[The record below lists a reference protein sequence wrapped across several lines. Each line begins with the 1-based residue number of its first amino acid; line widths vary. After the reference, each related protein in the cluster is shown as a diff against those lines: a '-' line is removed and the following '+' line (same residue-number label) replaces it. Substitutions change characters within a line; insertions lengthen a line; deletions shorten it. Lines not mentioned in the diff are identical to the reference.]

1 MRLLLVALLLL
12 GAAADKPSPAGPQKG
27 APAHPAPRKKK
38 HNLPP
43 PSHPPAEAPRSE
55 KTKTAMA

>member
-27 APAHPAPRKKK
+27 APSHPAPKKK
-38 HNLPP
+38 KRTAPLP
-43 PSHPPAEAPRSE
+43 HPPAEAPRAD
-55 KTKTAMA
+55 KQKTAMA

>member
-27 APAHPAPRKKK
+27 APSRPAPKKK
-38 HNLPP
+38 RTMPP
-43 PSHPPAEAPRSE
+43 PSHPPAEAPRND